1 MAFFLRVRWQSSGI
15 HPPLTSQPCSHLL
28 CWLLAALKQS
38 LSQLLPFVRVMFS
51 VCFWRCTWEY
61 QCGSH
66 GSHPE
71 GSHMP
76 VGLQESSLCERARG
90 SIMSPPPSPSG
101 HPRAEHWA
109 QGLHFLP
116 PGLHQ
121 EAAEMSLLP
130 PHLGLSLGLAPN
142 PGVPAS
148 PQPWELL
155 QTPGGS
161 AIRLLFKAHYLSSAT
176 GFLIIP

>member
-1 MAFFLRVRWQSSGI
+1 MAFLLRVRWQDSGI

-28 CWLLAALKQS
+28 CWLLAALKQG

-76 VGLQESSLCERARG
+76 VGLQEPLLCERARG
-90 SIMSPPPSPSG
+90 SIMFPPPSPSG

-109 QGLHFLP
+109 QGLQFLHQGFTRRLQKCPCSHLTWAFP
-116 PGLHQ
+116 PG
-121 EAAEMSLLP
+121 SLP
-130 PHLGLSLGLAPN
+130 ARG
-142 PGVPAS
+142 PGVPPALGAAAD
-148 PQPWELL
+148 PWRKRH
-155 QTPGGS
+155 QA
-161 AIRLLFKAHYLSSAT
+161 AI
-176 GFLIIP
+176 